1 MLFPAR
7 KEKILV
13 LNNSN
18 SSVLGEV
25 LESVAESVLSK
36 AEEGLAADR
45 KSQGMFQGLSALI
58 PYLWG
63 RVSCLERLGPMSWA
77 IVSWGEETV
86 VAVAAVELMAG
97 MGPVLVPM
105 KHQGLGW
112 SLIFLL

>member
-36 AEEGLAADR
+36 AEEGLAAHR
-45 KSQGMFQGLSALI
+45 ESQGMFRG
-58 PYLWG
+58 
-63 RVSCLERLGPMSWA
+63 
-77 IVSWGEETV
+77 
-86 VAVAAVELMAG
+86 
-97 MGPVLVPM
+97 
-105 KHQGLGW
+105 
-112 SLIFLL
+112 FLLSPPICGEGFHVQRGRDCCHGP